1 MENNFINIFKN
12 MVTNI
17 LDYMY
22 EGYGYDMDNQL
33 LYTDVEN
40 YNEALDADGYSDNG
54 MKTFSSKD
62 IDVIGYEDAIDVANA
77 NEYKKE
83 VVQFVSENGANY
95 TDLRQGICACGGNG
109 TQKWACNDGSITPI
123 EP

>member
-1 MENNFINIFKN
+1 

-40 YNEALDADGYSDNG
+40 FNEATDDDGYSDNG
-54 MKTFSSKD
+54 MKTFASD
-62 IDVIGYEDAIDVANA
+62 DLGFIAHEEALPTEDAN
-77 NEYKKE
+77 KFTE
-83 VVQFVSENGANY
+83 VGQFIGENGANY
-95 TDLRQGICACGGNG
+95 TDLRFGKCGC
-109 TQKWACNDGSITPI
+109 CNS
-123 EP
+123 